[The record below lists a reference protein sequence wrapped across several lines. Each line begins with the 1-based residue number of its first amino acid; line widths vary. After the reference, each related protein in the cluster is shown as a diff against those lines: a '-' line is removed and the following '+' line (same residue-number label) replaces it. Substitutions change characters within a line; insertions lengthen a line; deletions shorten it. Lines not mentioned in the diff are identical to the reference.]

1 MECSLTGNPL
11 VKTYLANISLLHGVL
26 IADQI
31 RDWCES
37 VTDIETTNVEMSR
50 VEIAKNHFKVEN
62 GSSLKVSFNTCHDKY
77 DAEVEFVNG
86 VIKGSEFLYTCI
98 TSK

>member
-1 MECSLTGNPL
+1 MIIICYNQKKNWKIWIWCSQDYEKKFNEGTITREELD
-11 VKTYLANISLLHGVL
+11 K
-26 IADQI
+26 
-31 RDWCES
+31 
-37 VTDIETTNVEMSR
+37 DIKHYNNVIKE
-50 VEIAKNHFKVEN
+50 NHFKVEH

-77 DAEVEFVNG
+77 DTELEFVNG

>member
-1 MECSLTGNPL
+1 MECPLTGNPL

-37 VTDIETTNVEMSR
+37 VIDIETTNVETSR
-50 VEIAKNHFKVEN
+50 IKIKENHFKVEH

-77 DAEVEFVNG
+77 DTELEFVNG

>member
-37 VTDIETTNVEMSR
+37 VIDIETTNVETSR
-50 VEIAKNHFKVEN
+50 IKIKENHVK
-62 GSSLKVSFNTCHDKY
+62 LKINFLAEDIQKRFINKYKKIFNYKP
-77 DAEVEFVNG
+77 
-86 VIKGSEFLYTCI
+86 I
-98 TSK
+98 